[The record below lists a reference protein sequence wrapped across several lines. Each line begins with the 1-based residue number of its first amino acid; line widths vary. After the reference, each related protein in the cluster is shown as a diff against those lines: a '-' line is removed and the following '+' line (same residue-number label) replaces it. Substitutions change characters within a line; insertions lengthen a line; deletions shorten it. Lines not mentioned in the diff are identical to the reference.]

1 MENLFISYDFSAKKE
16 VENIHTTKEN
26 VLDIIN
32 KIKYVVCSGRDGQRL
47 LYEDPSELTVVELF
61 VTKSLLVAYNVECL
75 GEFTITGIELL
86 KKDTPKNKCLLKGV
100 AEYSVYTIGE
110 EGGEVCYGRHHFVES
125 SFTVMRSST
134 GSIVLYLHCS
144 DRCPVEY

>member
-1 MENLFISYDFSAKKE
+1 MENLVVGYDFSTKKE
-16 VENIHTTKEN
+16 VENRYTSREN

-32 KIKYVVCSGRDGQRL
+32 KIEYVVCKEKDGQRL
-47 LYEDPSELTVVELF
+47 NYEDPSELTVVELF
-61 VTKSLLVAYNVECL
+61 KNKSLLVAYNVKCL

-86 KKDTPKNKCLLKGV
+86 KKNTPKNNCLLKGK
-100 AEYSVYTIGE
+100 AEYSVYKIDKDRDR
-110 EGGEVCYGRHHFVES
+110 YYFVES
-125 SFTVMRSST
+125 SFTVMKSST